1 MASAIVSDLTAGRV
15 VYVGTSGALTDEAG
29 FTYTAGTDTLAVVNV
44 DATQVDAG
52 NLTITGNDITGSNG
66 EVVVNDAQADVNFR
80 VESDTNTHMLF
91 VDAGSE
97 TVLVGGSSA
106 TTDAAFKV
114 DTTTSMMMPVGTTAQ
129 RPGTGVAGMLR
140 FNSTVTALE
149 FYDGSEWQNAQGS
162 FTVIA
167 SQTFSGDDSTT
178 AFTLSESQTTASCIV
193 SINGVVQLPTTAYS
207 VSGTTLTFTEAPATG
222 DAIEVRKLTTTTT
235 VAQLADSTS
244 SITVSGSDGVDIIVD
259 QTGVTVGTSAT
270 TVDSFATTA
279 YRMAKYVLMA
289 ENAAGDDWEAA
300 EAIVVHDGTTATL
313 TVYGVTAT
321 GADTWTYSATIS
333 GGNVLLQATAGEAST
348 TVKFQPTYI
357 RV

>member
-1 MASAIVSDLTAGRV
+1 
-15 VYVGTSGALTDEAG
+15 
-29 FTYTAGTDTLAVVNV
+29 
-44 DATQVDAG
+44 
-52 NLTITGNDITGSNG
+52 
-66 EVVVNDAQADVNFR
+66 
-80 VESDTNTHMLF
+80 MLF

-149 FYDGSEWQNAQGS
+149 FYDGTEWQNAQGS

-348 TVKFQPTYI
+348 TVKFQPTYM